1 MTERNYAFFFP
12 WGWGGGTIST
22 VSNPVGKS
30 TGWLLAAPDWP
41 HSSDVLMENPK
52 EDAEDPAHQGS
63 ASPLP
68 LLSLAAALAGRIATA
83 DAR

>member
-1 MTERNYAFFFP
+1 M
-12 WGWGGGTIST
+12 
-22 VSNPVGKS
+22 
-30 TGWLLAAPDWP
+30 GWLLAAPDWP
-41 HSSDVLMENPK
+41 HSSDVLTENPK

>member
-1 MTERNYAFFFP
+1 MLFFFFP
-12 WGWGGGTIST
+12 GGGEEGRLALF
-22 VSNPVGKS
+22 SNPVGKS
-30 TGWLLAAPDWP
+30 MGWLLAAPDWP
-41 HSSDVLMENPK
+41 HSSDVLTENPK